1 MVVRKKLRNEVSAL
15 DKRINELEDCVKSLE
30 EKVINYEKTLIK
42 AIDICNIQ
50 TERLKAEDQK
60 RKKQLEF
67 LTKVDR

>member
-1 MVVRKKLRNEVSAL
+1 MVVRKKLRNEVLAL